1 MIYFFG
7 RMIIRLF
14 ILLELFFN
22 NALHV
27 ESSWAKIILI
37 AAAFPVLGKCVQSL
51 KKKYPEMIS
60 LLGVKTK

>member
-7 RMIIRLF
+7 RMIIRLL
-14 ILLELFFN
+14 ILLELFSN
-22 NALHV
+22 NVLHL

-37 AAAFPVLGKCVQSL
+37 AVVFPVLGKCVQSL
-51 KKKYPEMIS
+51 KKNYPEMIS